1 MIRGLKILFKS
12 WLGMRFFFWFS
23 IALTAGSMVPVFFFN
38 EAPGADDYLFQK
50 LFVGFPPLFC
60 TELGLI
66 CGCRNLPANKL
77 VRSMPIAK
85 ELFLKAVPTFVVI
98 LTLGISAVMITP
110 YFIFLGIIGSEE
122 SQFADT
128 LICLMFFVIPMLMVS
143 PFMAR
148 IAGGGV
154 LVVYTVMI
162 PIVALVLIGGD
173 QVQQNGFGLP
183 VGAAA
188 AMLIG
193 SAALGTAFAYWIS
206 WLLFK
211 KSNVK
216 INNAVY
222 MEK

>member
-1 MIRGLKILFKS
+1 MIRGLKILFNS
-12 WLGMRFFFWFS
+12 WMGMRFFFWFS
-23 IALTAGSMVPVFFFN
+23 IALTAGSMLFVFFFN

-50 LFVGFPPLFC
+50 LFVGFPPLLC

-85 ELFLKAVPTFVVI
+85 ELFSKAVPTFVVI
-98 LTLGISAVMITP
+98 LTLGVSAVMITP
-110 YFIFLGIIGSEE
+110 YFIFLGIIGAEE

-128 LICLMFFVIPMLMVS
+128 LICMMFFVIPMLMVS

-148 IAGGGV
+148 VAGGGV
-154 LVVYTVMI
+154 LVVYTVII

-173 QVQQNGFGLP
+173 QVQQNGFGLSA
-183 VGAAA
+183 GAAVA
-188 AMLIG
+188 ILIG
-193 SAALGTAFAYWIS
+193 SVAVGTAFAYWIS
-206 WLLFK
+206 GVLFK

-222 MEK
+222 IEK

>member
-1 MIRGLKILFKS
+1 MKRGLKILFKS

-23 IALTAGSMVPVFFFN
+23 IVLTAGSMVLVFFFN
-38 EAPGADDYLFQK
+38 EAPGAEDYLFQK
-50 LFVGFPPLFC
+50 LFVGFPPLLC

-85 ELFLKAVPTFVVI
+85 ELYSISVPTFIVI
-98 LTLGISAVMITP
+98 LTLGVSAVMITP
-110 YFIFLGIIGSEE
+110 YFIFLGIIGAEE

-128 LICLMFFVIPMLMVS
+128 LICMLFFVIPMLIVS
-143 PFMAR
+143 PFVAR
-148 IAGGGV
+148 IAGGGM
-154 LVVYTVMI
+154 LVVYAAII

-183 VGAAA
+183 
-188 AMLIG
+188 IG
-193 SAALGTAFAYWIS
+193 SAAAILIGTVAVGTAFAYWIS
-206 WLLFK
+206 LVLFK

-222 MEK
+222 VEK

>member
-1 MIRGLKILFKS
+1 MRGLKILFKS

-23 IALTAGSMVPVFFFN
+23 IALTAGSMVLVFFFN

-50 LFVGFPPLFC
+50 LFVGFPPLLC
-60 TELGLI
+60 TELGII

-85 ELFLKAVPTFVVI
+85 ELFSKAVPTFIAI
-98 LTLGISAVMITP
+98 LTLGISTVIVIP
-110 YFIFLGIIGSEE
+110 YFIFLGIIGAEE

-128 LICLMFFVIPMLMVS
+128 LICLLFFVIPMLIIS
-143 PFMAR
+143 PFVSR

-154 LVVYTVMI
+154 LVVYAVII

-173 QVQQNGFGLP
+173 PVQENGFGIP

-193 SAALGTAFAYWIS
+193 SAAVGTAFAYWIS

-222 MEK
+222 IEK

>member
-1 MIRGLKILFKS
+1 MIRGLKFLFKS
-12 WLGMRFFFWFS
+12 WMGMRFFFWFS
-23 IALTAGSMVPVFFFN
+23 IVLTVGSMMFVFIFN

-50 LFVGFPPLFC
+50 LFTGFPPLLC

-66 CGCRNLPANKL
+66 CGCRDLPANKL
-77 VRSMPIAK
+77 VRSMPIAQ
-85 ELFLKAVPTFVVI
+85 ELYTRSVPAFIVI
-98 LTLGISAVMITP
+98 LTLGVSAVMITP
-110 YFIFLGIIGSEE
+110 YFIFLGIIGAEE

-128 LICLMFFVIPMLMVS
+128 LICMMFFVLPMLIVS

-154 LVVYTVMI
+154 LVVYAVMI

-173 QVQQNGFGLP
+173 RVQENGFGLP
-183 VGAAA
+183 LGTAA

-193 SAALGTAFAYWIS
+193 SAVLGTAFAYWIS
-206 WLLFK
+206 GVLFK

-216 INNAVY
+216 INVFVA
-222 MEK
+222 EK